1 MLITKHATAHW
12 QGGLRDGR
20 GSLSPE
26 SGALRDTPYGFRSR
40 FEGQPGSNPEELLAA
55 AHAGCFTMALAMQL
69 GLAGMS
75 AESLETRAEVTLE
88 QDEGGFTISA
98 VHLALRAHVPG
109 AERAAFESAVEAA
122 KTGCPVSRL
131 LDAEITLEA
140 SLQN

>member
-1 MLITKHATAHW
+1 MTKHATAHW
-12 QGGLRDGR
+12 QGGLKDGR
-20 GSLSPE
+20 GSLSTE
-26 SGALRDTPYGFRSR
+26 SGALHDTPYGFRSR

>member
-1 MLITKHATAHW
+1 MTKHATAHW

-20 GSLSPE
+20 GSLSTE

>member
-20 GSLSPE
+20 GSLSTE